1 MAKLS
6 MRVVM
11 ISTSVLFTAVV
22 LKLCVPIVMEFAF
35 SEAVLAWLRP
45 PYLYVVINGIIIT
58 IVASSKFQSSKVVVV
73 GDLPPEAVVAYPAP
87 IKVSADYAAV
97 YDGIVDGKSGQEV
110 EVQPEFA
117 YGYDE
122 VVVKGEDFD
131 VDHGRVEDGMVA
143 EMESAETTA
152 LALNATEEDVI
163 VGGEDEVAVLT
174 SLSPQQNSTTTE
186 YLVASYERPPVSGRI
201 GQRKGVKSSPEGGRT
216 LGVSK
221 PKRHETL
228 ENTWKT
234 ITEGRPI
241 PLARHLK
248 KSDTWETHNRV
259 GHLQEVLHHD
269 QTMLKSETFNDRSIT
284 PVANRPPVKLRRDP
298 SGSGK
303 LKREPSPSQDE
314 LNRRVEAFI
323 NKFNEEMRLQRQES
337 LNQYMEMIN
346 RGAH

>member
-1 MAKLS
+1 
-6 MRVVM
+6 M

-22 LKLCVPIVMEFAF
+22 LKLWVPIVMEFAF

-45 PYLYVVINGIIIT
+45 PYLYVVVNCIIIT
-58 IVASSKFQSSKVVVV
+58 IVASSKLQSSKVVVV
-73 GDLPPEAVVAYPAP
+73 VGDSPEETVVVYPAP

-97 YDGIVDGKSGQEV
+97 YDGIVDEKSGQEV

-131 VDHGRVEDGMVA
+131 VDHGGVVDGVVA
-143 EMESAETTA
+143 EVESAETTA

-186 YLVASYERPPVSGRI
+186 HLVASYDRPPVSGRI
-201 GQRKGVKSSPEGGRT
+201 GQRKGVKTTPEGGRT

-234 ITEGRPI
+234 ITEGRSI

-259 GHLQEVLHHD
+259 GHLQEVLHQD
-269 QTMLKSETFNDRSIT
+269 QTMLKSETLNDRST
-284 PVANRPPVKLRRDP
+284 TATVKLRRDP

-323 NKFNEEMRLQRQES
+323 KKFNEEMRLQRQES
-337 LNQYMEMIN
+337 LNRYKEMIN